1 MTTNPDNP
9 PKPLPPPPGDLIELS
24 RFLGRPEF
32 AILADGNTSVRAE
45 GEDGREC
52 FWVKASGTSL
62 AEATEH
68 DFVLIDS
75 GRARAMLGRA
85 DMTDAQV
92 RAELIACK
100 IDGRPTP
107 LPSIET
113 VMHAALLSYDGVRFV
128 GHTHPTSINALTCST
143 RFRDALSGR
152 TFPEEVVV
160 CGPESVLVPYADPG
174 LPLARLIK
182 THVDDYVRRKSE
194 LPRAIYL
201 QNHGFIAI
209 GASAREV
216 RNITMMAEKAA
227 RIRAG
232 ALSVGG
238 LTYLSEADIARIHGR
253 ADIHYRQRVMAGE
266 ERSHEA
272 TER

>member
-1 MTTNPDNP
+1 MTTKPDRP
-9 PKPLPPPPGDLIELS
+9 ATPPGVPPTELIELS
-24 RFLGRPEF
+24 RFLGSPEY
-32 AILADGNTSVRAE
+32 AVLADGNTSARAT
-45 GEDGREC
+45 DAVARET

-62 AEATEH
+62 AQATET
-68 DFVLIDS
+68 DFVLIDLA
-75 GRARAMLGRA
+75 RARAMLARA

-92 RAELIACK
+92 RAELIVCK
-100 IDGRPTP
+100 IDARPTP

-113 VMHAALLSYDGVRFV
+113 VMHAALLSYAGVRFV

-152 TFPEEVVV
+152 IFPEEVVV

-182 THVDDYVRRKSE
+182 TCVDDFVQRRNE

-209 GASAREV
+209 GASAREI
-216 RNITMMAEKAA
+216 RNITIMSDKAA
-227 RIRAG
+227 KIRAG
-232 ALSVGG
+232 ALAAGG
-238 LTYLSEADIARIHGR
+238 LTFLSDADINRIHGR
-253 ADIHYRQRVMAGE
+253 SDIHYRQKIMAGDE
-266 ERSHEA
+266 TKTPA
-272 TER
+272 PKT